1 MILLSCR
8 RRPPTTMTTVVSSM
22 IVNAAKAAALI
33 PRRRYNDT
41 NNNNTIMPPIIII
54 GPLSSFH
61 HRRRHHHPLVKQS
74 SFTFPGGR
82 RWFASPSATNNTGGV
97 TKSTMLV
104 DFNNSDDDDD
114 DDDDEGWLPPDD
126 SPLAVNTMNKTM
138 RTKLR
143 SPPSRAS
150 SEEEGAEEPLSV
162 SSSLRLTEQRRQQ
175 QRQYENND
183 DDDENDDEE
192 EFILPSENSIIEVID
207 IEATLAN
214 EHNQQ
219 LLKHSVGSSGT
230 KDNDGGGEESS
241 LLLRR
246 GSVKHSS
253 SRSTKDDDN
262 NDSSGVSLSSR
273 EEIMGEEEDEEFQV
287 QLSDIDSWGDILQEL
302 YDTKQMDVIHRLV
315 KEYNLHTLYESIVAA
330 AAQDS
335 SASTAATSSTTND
348 TVVKRM
354 NNPNSTRDDEE
365 DDNSN
370 DNDDDEEL
378 VYDEE
383 FIMSLRGLTKD
394 EIINELIEYSP
405 SLTQLEMEIIS
416 SEMSKNRSLLRTKD
430 DDDDDDDSLDLNTI
444 PELNEFR
451 SMVLDD
457 YYQELKKM
465 KQQHGEHQ
473 MTTDWKDFDTRVA
486 LQNDFATSDIIDNNN
501 IHDKEGVLE
510 PPTTSSMVV
519 DDTLDSTI
527 DWLHARRLR
536 LGGDTNNNSKSNS
549 SPNKDNNNS
558 SNTTPTQLLTPG
570 QAEVFQHQNSHIP
583 VHMYTLFTTS
593 ELSMSLLAQG
603 GTDIHIIN
611 TSSNHPQHVNSTGGG
626 GVGIGCDY
634 ILLCTGRNPAHIRTL
649 ADSIVRNL
657 KLRKLNERNVLG
669 AMHGIEGGQDI
680 FSNKRSR
687 NRARKLGGGGGPG
700 SSGRMDDDW
709 IVIDCDNI
717 HVHILDDVTR
727 KCLNIESLWDL
738 SNPNSEGSKLRRINL
753 SDDDE
758 MDEYVTQNPIPD
770 EYAVKLFNYSS
781 SSKDGGRGRDG
792 WFTGGAG
799 SRVQTVLSSYNRKSF
814 SDKWNGKGSSSSNSS
829 SGKKG
834 RRSQRAKSVR

>member
-1 MILLSCR
+1 MILSCR

-22 IVNAAKAAALI
+22 IVNAAKATALI
-33 PRRRYNDT
+33 PRRRYNNT
-41 NNNNTIMPPIIII
+41 NNNNTIMAPIIII
-54 GPLSSFH
+54 GPSLSFH
-61 HRRRHHHPLVKQS
+61 RRHPLVKQS
-74 SFTFPGGR
+74 RFTFPGGR
-82 RWFASPSATNNTGGV
+82 RWFASPSATDTGGV
-97 TKSTMLV
+97 TKSTLLV
-104 DFNNSDDDDD
+104 DFNANDNSDDDDEDD

-126 SPLAVNTMNKTM
+126 SPLVVNTMTKTKKK
-138 RTKLR
+138 RTKQR
-143 SPPSRAS
+143 SPPSLAS
-150 SEEEGAEEPLSV
+150 SEEEGVEEPLTV
-162 SSSLRLTEQRRQQ
+162 SSSLRLTEQRQQ
-175 QRQYENND
+175 QRQYENN

-214 EHNQQ
+214 EYNQQ
-219 LLKHSVGSSGT
+219 LLKRSVSSGST
-230 KDNDGGGEESS
+230 KDNDSGGEESS

-253 SRSTKDDDN
+253 GRSTNDDN
-262 NDSSGVSLSSR
+262 NSSGVALSSR
-273 EEIMGEEEDEEFQV
+273 EEIMGEEEEDEEFQV

-330 AAQDS
+330 AQDS
-335 SASTAATSSTTND
+335 SASAAASTSTTND

-354 NNPNSTRDDEE
+354 NNPNSMRDDEE

-383 FIMSLRGLTKD
+383 FIMSLQGLTKD

-430 DDDDDDDSLDLNTI
+430 DDDDDSLDLNTI
-444 PELNEFR
+444 PEYNEFR

-473 MTTDWKDFDTRVA
+473 MTTDWKDYDTRVA
-486 LQNDFATSDIIDNNN
+486 LQNDFATSDIIDNDN

-510 PPTTSSMVV
+510 PPTSSSMVA

-549 SPNKDNNNS
+549 TPNKDNNNS

-583 VHMYTLFTTS
+583 IHMYTLFTTS

-781 SSKDGGRGRDG
+781 SNDGGRGRDG

-814 SDKWNGKGSSSSNSS
+814 SDKWNGKGSSSSS

-834 RRSQRAKSVR
+834 RSQRAKSVR

>member
-1 MILLSCR
+1 MMLSCR

-22 IVNAAKAAALI
+22 IVNAAKATALI
-33 PRRRYNDT
+33 PRRRYNNT
-41 NNNNTIMPPIIII
+41 NNNNTIMAPIIII
-54 GPLSSFH
+54 GPSLSFH
-61 HRRRHHHPLVKQS
+61 RRHPLVKQS
-74 SFTFPGGR
+74 RFTFPGGR
-82 RWFASPSATNNTGGV
+82 RWFASPSATDTGGV
-97 TKSTMLV
+97 TKSTLLV
-104 DFNNSDDDDD
+104 DFNANDNSDDDDEDD

-126 SPLAVNTMNKTM
+126 SPLVVNTMTKTKKK
-138 RTKLR
+138 RTKQR
-143 SPPSRAS
+143 SPPSLAS
-150 SEEEGAEEPLSV
+150 SEEEGVEEPLTV
-162 SSSLRLTEQRRQQ
+162 SSSLRLTEQRQQ
-175 QRQYENND
+175 QRQYENN

-214 EHNQQ
+214 EYNQQ
-219 LLKHSVGSSGT
+219 LLKRSVSSGST
-230 KDNDGGGEESS
+230 KDNDSGGEESS

-253 SRSTKDDDN
+253 GRSTNDDN
-262 NDSSGVSLSSR
+262 NSSGVALSSR
-273 EEIMGEEEDEEFQV
+273 EEIMGEEEEDEEFQV

-330 AAQDS
+330 AQDS
-335 SASTAATSSTTND
+335 SASAAASTSTTND

-354 NNPNSTRDDEE
+354 NNPNSMRDDEE

-383 FIMSLRGLTKD
+383 FIMSLQGLTKD

-430 DDDDDDDSLDLNTI
+430 DDDDDSLDLNTI
-444 PELNEFR
+444 PEYNEFR

-473 MTTDWKDFDTRVA
+473 MTTDWKDYDTRVA
-486 LQNDFATSDIIDNNN
+486 LQNDFATSDIIDNDN

-510 PPTTSSMVV
+510 PPTSSSMVA

-549 SPNKDNNNS
+549 TPNKDNNNS

-583 VHMYTLFTTS
+583 IHMYTLFTTS

-770 EYAVKLFNYSS
+770 EYAVKLFNYSN
-781 SSKDGGRGRDG
+781 DGGRGRDG

-814 SDKWNGKGSSSSNSS
+814 SDKWNGKGSSSSS

-834 RRSQRAKSVR
+834 RGSQRAKSVR